1 MDSFKE
7 FYERLEMLKA
17 AEQPEETV
25 VTDEYGNKKIR
36 YEEELTVDLSY
47 SGVTPEYFE
56 KVDNASSWLIS
67 FYNRHVAITSVHN
80 ALYDNTLLYKRRT
93 YDDLKLCL
101 MIDVIRCYQ
110 GLNHSTSLN
119 SKEGLGLLILLIKM
133 FKPSYILTYEGLPAI
148 PESIINL
155 DSLVPYVCACSDEI
169 NIPSDKSIIS
179 TLLQQ
184 VKPKEDK
191 LYREIIYRFCEAISE
206 ADGEISISEREWLMC
221 ILHLDDDDISN
232 DIKINS
238 IFNR

>member
-7 FYERLEMLKA
+7 FFERLEMLKV
-17 AEQPEETV
+17 AEQPERI
-25 VTDEYGNKKIR
+25 VTADDYGNDEIT
-36 YEEELTVDLSY
+36 YEDEITVDLSE
-47 SGVTPEYFE
+47 SGVTPEYFD

-67 FYNRHVAITSVHN
+67 FYNRYVATTLVHN
-80 ALYDNTLLYKRRT
+80 TLYDNTLLYKRRT

-110 GLNHSTSLN
+110 GLDHPTSLN

-133 FKPSYILTYEGLPAI
+133 YKPSYVLTYEGLSAI

-155 DSLVPYVCACSDEI
+155 DSLVPYVGACSDEI
-169 NIPSDKSIIS
+169 NISSDKSIIS
-179 TLLQQ
+179 TLLQL

-191 LYREIIYRFCEAISE
+191 LFREIFYRFCEAISE
-206 ADGEISISEREWLMC
+206 ADGNISISEREWLMC
-221 ILHLDDDDISN
+221 ILHLDDDDITN
-232 DIKINS
+232 DINIDS